1 MHPEHLCRLKD
12 SKSSLKSAVLGQPR
26 KKTTVPFFFIRF
38 CYASVFKAEFALNW
52 AQKKV
57 GHLFL
62 LGLFFRQYYIDSN
75 IAVENNY

>member
-1 MHPEHLCRLKD
+1 M
-12 SKSSLKSAVLGQPR
+12 V
-26 KKTTVPFFFIRF
+26 FFFFFFYQILL
-38 CYASVFKAEFALNW
+38 CISVFKAEFALNW